1 MTFDK
6 NSCGRWGEADTEKGP
21 ADLFPAE
28 PTDEQFTARRP
39 WTWVQGPFRIK
50 RASASAETLFM
61 RKMGLERNISFK
73 NSHRKGIFSSSILS
87 VTPSVTPFIVLFTKY
102 PERSEV
108 LLLKHT
114 ISFSLLGETLKSEL

>member
-1 MTFDK
+1 
-6 NSCGRWGEADTEKGP
+6 
-21 ADLFPAE
+21 
-28 PTDEQFTARRP
+28 
-39 WTWVQGPFRIK
+39 
-50 RASASAETLFM
+50 
-61 RKMGLERNISFK
+61 MGLERNISFK